1 MINMHHGD
9 IDDDDGDAI
18 KVVDWNSEHSMTFN
32 VFNLYMMN
40 TINLSI
46 NRSNQSI
53 DLSINRS

>member
-9 IDDDDGDAI
+9 INDDDDDDGDGDGDAI
-18 KVVDWNSEHSMTFN
+18 KVVDWNSEHSMTLN

-46 NRSNQSI
+46 NQSI
-53 DLSINRS
+53 